1 MHDVKHVSV
10 LPREVLHWLDP
21 QPGQIVV
28 DATTGVGGHSALL
41 WERIQ
46 PGGTLIAL
54 DQDAAMLDIAKARLS
69 WRRDSDLAEEATARS
84 ESCRHEGHVFFR
96 QSNFEELAT
105 VLDELKIPAVDAI
118 LADLGFCSDQMSD
131 PARGFSFHLGGPLDM
146 RLDTSRGEPASEL
159 IRRGN
164 EKDLA
169 DIFWQYGEERLSR
182 RVARKIVETRQKTPI
197 TTTAQLADLVRSCV
211 PRSRGHSID
220 PATRVF
226 QALRIAVNDEL
237 GALERFLQVAPSC
250 LKPGGR
256 LAIISFHSLEDR
268 LVKQAFRKS
277 AEWGKELTRK
287 PVTASEA
294 ELSVNPRARS
304 AKLRVAQKKTA

>member
-21 QPGQIVV
+21 KPGQIIV
-28 DATTGVGGHSALL
+28 DATAGVGGHAALL

-54 DQDAAMLDIAKARLS
+54 DQDAAMLAIAKMRIV
-69 WRRDSDLAEEATARS
+69 EQS
-84 ESCRHEGHVFFR
+84 ESHIQFRH
-96 QSNFEELAT
+96 SNFEDLPGVLEELH
-105 VLDELKIPAVDAI
+105 IPLVDAI

-131 PARGFSFHLGGPLDM
+131 PERGFSFHADGPLDM
-146 RLDTSRGEPASEL
+146 RLDRTRGEPASDL
-159 IRRGN
+159 VRRSS
-164 EKDLA
+164 ERDLA
-169 DIFWQYGEERLSR
+169 DIFWQYGEERFSR

-197 TTTAQLADLVRSCV
+197 LTTGQIADLVRSCV
-211 PRSRGHSID
+211 PRSKGHAID

-237 GALERFLQVAPSC
+237 GALERFLQAAPAC

-256 LAIISFHSLEDR
+256 VGIISFHSLEDR
-268 LVKQAFRKS
+268 LVKQTFRKS

-287 PVTASEA
+287 PITASAA
-294 ELSVNPRARS
+294 EISVNPRARS
-304 AKLRVAQKKTA
+304 AKLRVAQRNTA